1 MSPTDQRNNLGQK
14 KRSHFIKSPVSRPKS
29 GPSWDIIQHFF
40 KLYSAQSYFISY
52 ATRLWWICATAL
64 TAITKLLF
72 STKRLFGS
80 FQKLLFR
87 HGTVS
92 KVSMPEKKKIRHSPG
107 TKNEEKTKPHS
118 RAKKTSRQKIFIGTF
133 GFEICFWNHS
143 QQAKN
148 FFDEQEDEKKRWNLG
163 WTKNKTVLDIRHAML
178 QICFAAPWLN

>member
-1 MSPTDQRNNLGQK
+1 MSSTKNGQ
-14 KRSHFIKSPVSRPKS
+14 
-29 GPSWDIIQHFF
+29 SWDIIQHKDYVFTF
-40 KLYSAQSYFISY
+40 VIAPNLILLAMQQKTTLMD
-52 ATRLWWICATAL
+52 LCTAL

-72 STKRLFGS
+72 TTKRLFGS

-178 QICFAAPWLN
+178 QICFAVPWLY